1 MKRKPLL
8 IEEPAITIDRR
19 SYEPAYAQLVNILRQ
34 QIATG
39 TLAAWRS
46 IALRVSTLQA
56 LPGQPDD
63 GSPCDQHL
71 G

>member
-1 MKRKPLL
+1 MKRKTLL

-39 TLAAWRS
+39 TLRPGDQLPS
-46 IALRVSTLQA
+46 ESQLCKLYRVS
-56 LPGQPDD
+56 P
-63 GSPCDQHL
+63 
-71 G
+71 